1 MDTLVFGL
9 LNGISFGFIL
19 FLIAAGLS
27 LVMGVMGI
35 LNLAHGALFMIG
47 AFVGWSVAADWELPF
62 LLALL
67 AGSLSA
73 GLVGLLIER
82 GLFRYLHKQF
92 SEQVLVS
99 FGLVFILTNL
109 TNWLWGP
116 VPRGPYTSDLL
127 PKAVE
132 FAGYSYPTARFGI
145 IVVGMVLAIGLWWLQ
160 DKTRVGAI
168 VRAGMDNREM
178 AMGMGLNLERVSVAI
193 FFLGACIAGFAGVM
207 GAQVLGANAAQGFDM
222 LLLAMVVVVVGG
234 VGSVQGALL
243 GGLIIGIIDA
253 FGKTMFPEFTT
264 FLIFLAMVIILVVR
278 PTGLL
283 GRKV

>member
-1 MDTLVFGL
+1 MDTVVFGL

-27 LVMGVMGI
+27 LIMGVMGI
-35 LNLAHGALFMIG
+35 LNLAHGALFMVG
-47 AFVGWSVAADWELPF
+47 AFVGWSIAVDWELPF

-67 AGSLSA
+67 GGGLSA
-73 GLVGLLIER
+73 GFVGLLIER
-82 GLFRYLHKQF
+82 GLFRHLHKQF

-116 VPRGPYTSDLL
+116 VPRGPYTAEFL
-127 PKAVE
+127 PQAVE
-132 FAGYSYPTARFGI
+132 FAGYSYPSARFGI
-145 IVVGMVLAIGLWWLQ
+145 IVVGLALAVGLWWLQ
-160 DKTRVGAI
+160 DKTRIGAI
-168 VRAGMDNREM
+168 VRAGMDDREM

-193 FFLGACIAGFAGVM
+193 FFLGAFIAGFAGVM
-207 GAQVLGANAAQGFDM
+207 GAQVLGANAAQGFDI
-222 LLLAMVVVVVGG
+222 LLLALVVVVVGG

-243 GGLIIGIIDA
+243 GGIVIGTIDA
-253 FGKTMFPEFTT
+253 FGKTLFPEFSM
-264 FLIFLAMVIILVVR
+264 FLIFLAMVVILVIR

-283 GRKV
+283 GRRV